1 MDRYLSIYI
10 IYIKYYRT
18 TNIIYDFCKGV
29 CMRAI
34 PIFGPEITGKIQI
47 SSGYWEW
54 IVPNNS

>member
-34 PIFGPEITGKIQI
+34 PIYGPR
-47 SSGYWEW
+47 
-54 IVPNNS
+54 N